1 MLTAE
6 TIKRD
11 YQEFLRI
18 MESLQCGFVA
28 VGSKADVLHAN
39 RRLRE
44 WLGYSKAEI
53 IGMSLVDFAPHGMR
67 GAQAEDIE
75 AALTGDLRPRLVVLE
90 RKDKTHLPTL
100 ALPQELRDER
110 GELAGLFAMII
121 DLHSLQSARQVGSDS
136 GGALRSRLHRIAM
149 ELHLTSLMPEFATLT
164 HDPLKSP
171 ALARLSPRERE
182 ILGLLMKGERVPAI
196 AQDLHLSPHTVRNH
210 LKSIYQKTDV
220 HSQSELI
227 RWVRSLTR

>member
-18 MESLQCGFVA
+18 METLQCGFIA
-28 VGSKADVLHAN
+28 VGAKAGVLHAN
-39 RRLRE
+39 RRFRE
-44 WLGYSKAEI
+44 WLGYSKSEI
-53 IGMSLVDFAPHGMR
+53 VGMNVADFAPVGMR
-67 GAQAEDIE
+67 GAQEEDIAE
-75 AALTGDLRPRLVVLE
+75 VLIGDLRPRLVVLM
-90 RKDKTHLPTL
+90 RKDRTHLPTL

-110 GELAGLFAMII
+110 GELAGLFAMVI
-121 DLHSLQSARQVGSDS
+121 DLHSLQSAKQVGSDS

-164 HDPLKSP
+164 HDPLRSP
-171 ALARLSPRERE
+171 ALAKLSPRERE
-182 ILGLLMKGERVPAI
+182 ILGLLMTGERVPAI

-210 LKSIYQKTDV
+210 LKSIYGKVDV
-220 HSQSELI
+220 HSQSELV
-227 RWVRSLTR
+227 RWVRSL